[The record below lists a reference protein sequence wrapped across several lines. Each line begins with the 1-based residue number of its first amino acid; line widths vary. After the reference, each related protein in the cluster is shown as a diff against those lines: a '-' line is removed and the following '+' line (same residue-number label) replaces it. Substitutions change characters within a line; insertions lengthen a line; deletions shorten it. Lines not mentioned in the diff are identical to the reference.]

1 MDVAVWQ
8 PQRPHER
15 SINFTLHVKD
25 CMYIDDQALCEMF
38 SVSRETSRRWR
49 VECGL
54 PHIVLPGGGI
64 RYEPRKVQGWLH
76 SSMDVD
82 NDRQKFVGV
91 FATQQTI
98 EAAFLRA
105 NAPDVAEQSY
115 DSRTLQ
121 MSEDQFS
128 AGLSLR
134 ELIMGF
140 ALRAGYD
147 DANSLRDIR
156 GQMKALKAA
165 AINAAASG
173 PSTMTLESVLS
184 NVANK
189 FIRAGW
195 AGVDRTAIDAIS
207 ASRSTKDFK
216 NSPSYRLTGDLKYAL
231 VTSGE
236 IKHGDVDAV
245 GIDNQLES
253 YARIVSVP
261 RAYLLNDDAGF
272 FDALLKRG
280 LGRGAALSFAEV
292 FWSVFLGDPAFWS
305 AANKNLIEGASSALD
320 VDSLGQAVNK
330 LENQKDERGQ
340 PCNMT
345 AAWIITSSENKISG
359 QRLVGAERLTMRGS
373 DGTTT
378 TTKNPFTKLQ
388 HASST
393 YLGSE
398 TTPNADPEAWWV
410 CASPDDVPTVEV
422 LYLMGKSEPT
432 IEQARLDFDSLGMQF
447 RGVHDF
453 AAALVEPRASVKAAG
468 K

>member
-1 MDVAVWQ
+1 
-8 PQRPHER
+8 
-15 SINFTLHVKD
+15 
-25 CMYIDDQALCEMF
+25 MYIDDATFCDTF

-54 PHIVLPGGGI
+54 PHITLPGGQI
-64 RYEPRKVQGWLH
+64 RYEPTKVQAWLH

-82 NDRQKFVGV
+82 SDRQKFAGV
-91 FATQQTI
+91 YATQQTI
-98 EAAFLRA
+98 EAAFMRA
-105 NAPDVAEQSY
+105 NAPDVADQSY
-115 DSRTLQ
+115 DARTLQ
-121 MSEDQFS
+121 MSEDQFKT
-128 AGLSLR
+128 GLSLR
-134 ELIMGF
+134 ELVHGF

-147 DANSLRDIR
+147 DPNSLRDIR
-156 GQMKALKAA
+156 GQMQALKAA
-165 AINAAASG
+165 AVNAAASG
-173 PSTMTLESVLS
+173 PSTMSLDGVLS
-184 NVANK
+184 NVANRY
-189 FIRAGW
+189 IRAGW

-305 AANKNLIEGASSALD
+305 AVNKNLIEGASSALD

-345 AAWIITSSENKISG
+345 AAWLITASENKIRG
-359 QRLVGAERLTMRGS
+359 QRLIGDERLTMRG
-373 DGTTT
+373 T
-378 TTKNPFTKLQ
+378 TTKNPYTKLQ

-393 YLGSE
+393 YLGSD
-398 TTPNADPEAWWV
+398 TIPHADPDAWWV
-410 CASPDDVPTVEV
+410 CASPEDMPTVEV

-432 IEQARLDFDSLGMQF
+432 IEQARLDFDSLGLQF